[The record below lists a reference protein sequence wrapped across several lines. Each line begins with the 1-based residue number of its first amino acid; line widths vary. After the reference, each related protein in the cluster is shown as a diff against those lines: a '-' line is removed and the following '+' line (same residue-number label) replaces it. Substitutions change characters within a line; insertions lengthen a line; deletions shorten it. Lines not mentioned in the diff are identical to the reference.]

1 ALGRSQF
8 KPPTEKQIS
17 ATTPTVI
24 LRPEHT
30 RPSNGFSHHN
40 PVTHLILYR
49 RSSILLFF
57 HGLSSSPTKRI
68 PPACA
73 LPSAEDVTNIAA
85 MRIQS
90 SQTTFLLSALLP
102 TLASAGTFDCGKIK
116 VNSNTYDF
124 LPLGGVHEISHVSNG
139 NETSGYV
146 TNTTYL
152 IDICAPLGKFASRP
166 EGKCDPSKNICGFV
180 DKHPQDGNG
189 DERWGYSVAGVE
201 SGEGA
206 KEPEL
211 KLLKEVNEDLQGLR
225 LKIAGG
231 KYRSSVEAKE
241 KAAAAVIDFKCDP
254 DRSGLEGITTVKN
267 NGEKRRRAE
276 GDESSTDPSLTFK
289 SFAPDDDDTYILKLD
304 WRTRVA
310 CDNFQSGKESSSN
323 SWGFF
328 TWLII
333 IVFLGV
339 AAYLIFGSWLNYNR
353 YGARG
358 WDLLPHGDTLR
369 DVPYIFQDWFRR
381 VVNTVQGGG
390 TRGGTVRSSGFAAMY
405 SDVVS
410 LC

>member
-1 ALGRSQF
+1 
-8 KPPTEKQIS
+8 
-17 ATTPTVI
+17 
-24 LRPEHT
+24 
-30 RPSNGFSHHN
+30 
-40 PVTHLILYR
+40 
-49 RSSILLFF
+49 
-57 HGLSSSPTKRI
+57 
-68 PPACA
+68 
-73 LPSAEDVTNIAA
+73 

-152 IDICAPLGKFASRP
+152 IDICAPLGKFASH
-166 EGKCDPSKNICGFV
+166 
-180 DKHPQDGNG
+180 KHPQDGNG

-323 SWGFF
+323 S
-328 TWLII
+328 
-333 IVFLGV
+333 VFLGV

-390 TRGGTVRSSGFAAMY
+390 TRGGY
-405 SDVVS
+405 SAV
-410 LC
+410 